1 MTAARISLVALAA
14 LLAAVESPALTDAEL
29 TAIRDGFTARRDTAI
44 EALRGQPYKPRAKQ
58 EPLGPGRAL
67 FTRDFSYAI
76 LSFAFRAM
84 WNGEQ
89 LEAAN
94 AALDENSAYYLA
106 HPAAFADRDS
116 FYWGADILCRIV
128 EFFGRHGSLA
138 PGRLAAASEDQIL
151 AMMWAYAKDY
161 SKLPDAEFAQSQ
173 TWHVWESEN
182 HHIQKFSALW
192 QFSRL
197 LAREPSYQARAYA
210 DGQPAAAHY
219 EAWTSYAKEYCR
231 ERGRRG
237 LFVKANGDYGVTREK
252 DLQLPRCRRR
262 PQLRDLRGI
271 ADLFWA
277 TGRGATDGVGRAKPI
292 YRPNAAGRDELT
304 TSPLYLGALELT
316 PPSNHFFTILSS
328 AYRLPLVVLDLA
340 LDPAGRGVYAIRQ
353 RTLGAAEPGFFQPP
367 DYHLETTNG
376 GLVRYSWCTP
386 EFIMGLPLLA
396 ARPLEDWTMIS
407 SQNRWQ
413 GVIFAG
419 HPDARLM
426 PQCKSKDGRTT
437 YNQMWGVQSRGSMLA
452 QRLPDPTTRNTGG
465 MQIYFSPQGLSNRV
479 ESDGWVFCEAPG
491 AYAAARPARGG
502 YTWQP
507 ETAGA
512 PWMAFTDGMSPAVLE
527 VARKSDFP
535 DYAAFQAA
543 VTALPMT
550 WHGQTLTYHGI
561 SGDRLTLPADTPRA
575 EMMAA
580 PRPRSCQIFDKP
592 FIQSAW
598 GTGQVTI
605 AKSGRTLQLDF
616 H

>member
-1 MTAARISLVALAA
+1 M
-14 LLAAVESPALTDAEL
+14 
-29 TAIRDGFTARRDTAI
+29 
-44 EALRGQPYKPRAKQ
+44 
-58 EPLGPGRAL
+58 
-67 FTRDFSYAI
+67 
-76 LSFAFRAM
+76 
-84 WNGEQ
+84 
-89 LEAAN
+89 
-94 AALDENSAYYLA
+94 
-106 HPAAFADRDS
+106 
-116 FYWGADILCRIV
+116 
-128 EFFGRHGSLA
+128 
-138 PGRLAAASEDQIL
+138 
-151 AMMWAYAKDY
+151 
-161 SKLPDAEFAQSQ
+161 
-173 TWHVWESEN
+173 
-182 HHIQKFSALW
+182 
-192 QFSRL
+192 
-197 LAREPSYQARAYA
+197 
-210 DGQPAAAHY
+210 
-219 EAWTSYAKEYCR
+219 
-231 ERGRRG
+231 
-237 LFVKANGDYGVTREK
+237 
-252 DLQLPRCRRR
+252 
-262 PQLRDLRGI
+262 
-271 ADLFWA
+271 
-277 TGRGATDGVGRAKPI
+277 
-292 YRPNAAGRDELT
+292 
-304 TSPLYLGALELT
+304 
-316 PPSNHFFTILSS
+316 
-328 AYRLPLVVLDLA
+328 VLDLA

-561 SGDRLTLPADTPRA
+561 SGDRLTSLPTLRAPRS
-575 EMMAA
+575 MAA
-580 PRPRSCQIFDKP
+580 PSTSLLPKSSTARSSNRPGAPARSPSPSPAAPCNSTSTDP
-592 FIQSAW
+592 SCNW
-598 GTGQVTI
+598 TQVSSSI
-605 AKSGRTLQLDF
+605 
-616 H
+616 